1 MLFFPKRGDGG
12 SGPSSDALLLSGS
25 GNGFFKL
32 MSGDFFLLSG

>member
-1 MLFFPKRGDGG
+1 MLFYPKQASGG
-12 SGPSSDALLLSGS
+12 GASGDALLLSGS